1 MNNNALEQ
9 TLERLHAEQTEDE
22 AQLVTLQLRVASRY
36 KAIEGLE
43 GLVRLAHGQGD
54 AAPAPT
60 EDEPESGQPVA
71 QPPSPNGEEE
81 GRPRGVKAVIRVMAE
96 TGKPW
101 AAREMTEELLRRG
114 WAPDSSSP
122 EDAVR
127 TAMNRAWKAPGNGI
141 ARIGNG
147 YAYRPASTKQSS
159 ILQLPTL
166 NKTASHSF
174 WLIRGG

>member
-81 GRPRGVKAVIRVMAE
+81 ERPQGVKAVIR
-96 TGKPW
+96 
-101 AAREMTEELLRRG
+101 
-114 WAPDSSSP
+114 
-122 EDAVR
+122 
-127 TAMNRAWKAPGNGI
+127 
-141 ARIGNG
+141 
-147 YAYRPASTKQSS
+147 
-159 ILQLPTL
+159 
-166 NKTASHSF
+166 
-174 WLIRGG
+174 